1 MKTTLSSFS
10 FHTILLISVMF
21 VGVCACDLKE
31 EDPVHKIYKAKP
43 LKEGT
48 IEKKVKEE
56 LIKKE
61 ILPSDKDSLVPSDS
75 TKKIPADTTESLH
88 RQERKPSIKSYK
100 RIYYYNLHRK
110 SPIA

>member
-1 MKTTLSSFS
+1 MNSTRPIFS
-10 FHTILLISVMF
+10 FHTILLISLML
-21 VGVCACDLKE
+21 VGVNGCDLRE
-31 EDPVHKIYKAKP
+31 EQPVHKIYKAKP
-43 LKEGT
+43 VKEGP

-61 ILPSDKDSLVPSDS
+61 ILPSGQDSIAPSDT